1 VTNNDSLI
9 ILAQNPEKGRVK
21 ERFAKEIG
29 EEQALVVHHK
39 LLLYTKEIT
48 KRLNA
53 HKSVYYSDFVD
64 NNDLWD
70 NMIYDKHLQQGLDQ
84 GEIMTDSFTQAF
96 AIGKERVVII
106 GTDCMELESYMIKEA
121 FAVLESNDVVI
132 GPSKNGGYYLLGM
145 RKFLPTLFEGKS
157 WLSPDLLMDTILDLK
172 KMNAKY
178 YLLKTLSDIRTTSDL
193 SQLSKFQDKPQ
204 DWF

>member
-1 VTNNDSLI
+1 MTNNDSLI

-21 ERFAKEIG
+21 EKFAKEIG

-39 LLLYTKEIT
+39 LLQYAKEIT

-53 HKSVYYSDFVD
+53 HKSIFYSDFID

-70 NMIYDKHLQQGLDQ
+70 NMIYDKHLQQGSSQ
-84 GEIMTDSFTQAF
+84 GEIMTDAFTAAF
-96 AIGKERVVII
+96 ASGKDRVVII

-121 FAVLESNDVVI
+121 FTVLENNDVVL
-132 GPSKNGGYYLLGM
+132 GPSTNGGYYLLGLS
-145 RKFLPTLFEGKS
+145 RFYPTLFEGKT
-157 WLSPDLLMDTILDLK
+157 WDSPDLLMDTILDLK

-178 YLLKTLSDIRTTSDL
+178 YLLKTLSDIQTSGDL
-193 SQLSKFQDKPQ
+193 SQLSKIHDKPQ